1 MLDAIVYVVLLTDLM
16 VHGDLIPD
24 GTTLA
29 VERSMR
35 NDWKGSGLC
44 RDATPEE
51 IALYEEDN
59 GSPDG
64 GGERLAG
71 EIDALR
77 DEHEA
82 LGEQVT
88 TLQGEVVDLE
98 GQKSTLQGEV
108 ATLEGSKKTLQAEVD
123 ALEKAKKAASK

>member
-1 MLDAIVYVVLLTDLM
+1 MLEAIVYVVLLTDLM

-59 GSPDG
+59 GASDG
-64 GGERLAG
+64 GGARLAG

-77 DEHEA
+77 EEHES
-82 LGEQVT
+82 LGEQVA
-88 TLQGEVVDLE
+88 
-98 GQKSTLQGEV
+98 TLQGEV
-108 ATLEGSKKTLQAEVD
+108 AVLEDQKKALQEEVA
-123 ALEKAKKAASK
+123 ALEKAKKAAAK

>member
-1 MLDAIVYVVLLTDLM
+1 MLEAIVYVVLLTDLM

-59 GSPDG
+59 GASDG
-64 GGERLAG
+64 GGARLAG

-77 DEHEA
+77 EEHEA

-88 TLQGEVVDLE
+88 TLQVEVTDLE
-98 GQKSTLQGEV
+98 GQKKALQEEV
-108 ATLEGSKKTLQAEVD
+108 A
-123 ALEKAKKAASK
+123 ALEKAKKAAAK

>member
-1 MLDAIVYVVLLTDLM
+1 MLEAIVYVVLLTDLM
-16 VHGDLIPD
+16 VHGDLIPE

-35 NDWKGSGLC
+35 NDWTGSRLC
-44 RDATPEE
+44 RDATSEE

-64 GGERLAG
+64 GGERLTG

-77 DEHEA
+77 EEHDA
-82 LGEQVT
+82 LGDQVT
-88 TLQGEVVDLE
+88 TLQGEVEDLE

-108 ATLEGSKKTLQAEVD
+108 ATLEDSKKALQAEVD
-123 ALEKAKKAASK
+123 ALEKAKKAAAK

>member
-1 MLDAIVYVVLLTDLM
+1 MLEAIVYVVLLTDLM

-29 VERSMR
+29 VERSVR
-35 NDWKGSGLC
+35 HDWKGCGLC

-77 DEHEA
+77 EEHEA

-88 TLQGEVVDLE
+88 A
-98 GQKSTLQGEV
+98 LQGEV
-108 ATLEGSKKTLQAEVD
+108 ATLEGTKTALQDEVA
-123 ALEKAKKAASK
+123 ALEKAKKALAK

>member
-1 MLDAIVYVVLLTDLM
+1 MLEAIVYVVLLTDLM

-59 GSPDG
+59 GASDG
-64 GGERLAG
+64 GGARLAG

-77 DEHEA
+77 EEHEA

-88 TLQGEVVDLE
+88 TLQGEVADLE
-98 GQKSTLQGEV
+98 GQKKALQEEV
-108 ATLEGSKKTLQAEVD
+108 AV
-123 ALEKAKKAASK
+123 LEKAKKAAAK